1 MVTKAIRR
9 FEQRVDYY
17 GTDLELCDLLVRAFA
32 RRANSEDNLAV
43 DLGSDADRHP
53 ILGRRRNT
61 RASRGICGNHLKST
75 LAIAFIK
82 DLYEDFSEYLA
93 TIMTNAAMK
102 GINPARFVGN
112 VKLDLHATDILS
124 AGNWDGAVRAISDA
138 IFRKLENERNTRDLV
153 RKASERLGL
162 NVEQAVLDAAMP
174 YLDARHILV
183 HRDGKTDEKY
193 RNDYPTIPL
202 RNDKLVVDFA
212 LVSNAKIAVSALARE
227 IDDKL
232 IAADLVRAKDLDGN
246 R

>member
-1 MVTKAIRR
+1 
-9 FEQRVDYY
+9 
-17 GTDLELCDLLVRAFA
+17 
-32 RRANSEDNLAV
+32 
-43 DLGSDADRHP
+43 
-53 ILGRRRNT
+53 
-61 RASRGICGNHLKST
+61 
-75 LAIAFIK
+75 
-82 DLYEDFSEYLA
+82 
-93 TIMTNAAMK
+93 MTNAAMK